1 MENKMFCFQC
11 QETAG
16 CTGCTKFGVCGKSP
30 ELANMQDLLIY
41 VTKGLS
47 EVTTRLR
54 KEGKKIDKELNHFI
68 TLNLFT
74 TITNANF
81 DNEVFYSRVKEVLR
95 IKRELIEKLND
106 KNNLS
111 EVALWDASSN
121 EEMDKKAGILERVK
135 NVVSGSKEV
144 KTLNT
149 ILEEKSNSDEVG
161 VLATKDEDIRS
172 LRELITY
179 GLKGLSAYS
188 KHANALG
195 FDNEEIDAF
204 MQETLAKL
212 LDDSLSVEELIALT
226 LETGKVGVDGMALLD
241 TANTQTY
248 GNPEITKVN
257 IGVGKNPGILV
268 SGHDLKDIEQL
279 LIQTEG
285 TGVDVYTHSEMLP
298 AHYYPNLKKYK
309 HLVGNYGNAWWKQ
322 REEFESFNGPILMTT
337 NCIVPPKDSY
347 KDRVYTTGAAGYT
360 GCTHI
365 KGESEDNKDF
375 SAIIEHAKKCKA
387 PTEIETGEIVGGFA
401 HAQVFALADKI
412 VEAVKSGAIKKFFV
426 MGGCDGRAK
435 SRNYYTDFAKALPKD
450 TVILTAGC
458 AKYKYNKLDLG
469 DIGGIPRVL
478 DAGQCNDSYSLALIA
493 LKLKEV
499 FELEDI
505 NELPI
510 AFNIAWY
517 EQKAVIVLLSLLYLG
532 VKNIHLGPTLP
543 AFLSPNVAKVLV
555 ENFGIGGITNVE
567 DDMKMFLN

>member
-204 MQETLAKL
+204 MQ
-212 LDDSLSVEELIALT
+212 
-226 LETGKVGVDGMALLD
+226 
-241 TANTQTY
+241 
-248 GNPEITKVN
+248 
-257 IGVGKNPGILV
+257 
-268 SGHDLKDIEQL
+268 
-279 LIQTEG
+279 
-285 TGVDVYTHSEMLP
+285 
-298 AHYYPNLKKYK
+298 
-309 HLVGNYGNAWWKQ
+309 
-322 REEFESFNGPILMTT
+322 
-337 NCIVPPKDSY
+337 
-347 KDRVYTTGAAGYT
+347 
-360 GCTHI
+360 
-365 KGESEDNKDF
+365 
-375 SAIIEHAKKCKA
+375 
-387 PTEIETGEIVGGFA
+387 
-401 HAQVFALADKI
+401 
-412 VEAVKSGAIKKFFV
+412 
-426 MGGCDGRAK
+426 
-435 SRNYYTDFAKALPKD
+435 
-450 TVILTAGC
+450 
-458 AKYKYNKLDLG
+458 
-469 DIGGIPRVL
+469 
-478 DAGQCNDSYSLALIA
+478 
-493 LKLKEV
+493 
-499 FELEDI
+499 
-505 NELPI
+505 
-510 AFNIAWY
+510 
-517 EQKAVIVLLSLLYLG
+517 
-532 VKNIHLGPTLP
+532 
-543 AFLSPNVAKVLV
+543 
-555 ENFGIGGITNVE
+555 
-567 DDMKMFLN
+567 

>member
-54 KEGKKIDKELNHFI
+54 KEGKSIKKEINNFI

-81 DNEVFYSRVKEVLR
+81 DNEVFYSRVKETLR
-95 IKRELIEKLND
+95 IKAELIAKLDN
-106 KNNLS
+106 KENLS
-111 EVALWDASSN
+111 EATLWEASSN
-121 EEMDKKAGILERVK
+121 EEMDK
-135 NVVSGSKEV
+135 
-144 KTLNT
+144 
-149 ILEEKSNSDEVG
+149 KSNSDEVG

-172 LRELITY
+172 LRELMTY

-188 KHANALG
+188 KHANVLG
-195 FDNEEIDAF
+195 YENETVDAF

-212 LDDSLSVEELIALT
+212 LDDSLTIGELIALI

-241 TANTQTY
+241 KANTETY

-268 SGHDLKDIEQL
+268 SGHDLKDIEEL
-279 LIQTEG
+279 LVQTEG

-337 NCIVPPKDSY
+337 NCIVPPKNESY
-347 KDRVYTTGAAGYT
+347 KERMYTTGAAGFE
-360 GCTHI
+360 GCVHI
-365 KGESEDNKDF
+365 EADENGKKDF
-375 SAIIEHAKKCKA
+375 SAIIEQAKKCNP
-387 PTEIETGEIVGGFA
+387 PTEIEQGEIIGGFA
-401 HAQVFALADKI
+401 HAQVLALADQV
-412 VEAVKSGAIKKFFV
+412 VEAVKTGAIK
-426 MGGCDGRAK
+426 
-435 SRNYYTDFAKALPKD
+435 
-450 TVILTAGC
+450 
-458 AKYKYNKLDLG
+458 
-469 DIGGIPRVL
+469 
-478 DAGQCNDSYSLALIA
+478 
-493 LKLKEV
+493 
-499 FELEDI
+499 
-505 NELPI
+505 
-510 AFNIAWY
+510 
-517 EQKAVIVLLSLLYLG
+517 
-532 VKNIHLGPTLP
+532 
-543 AFLSPNVAKVLV
+543 
-555 ENFGIGGITNVE
+555 
-567 DDMKMFLN
+567 